1 MRQKNI
7 NRSLSALGNVINA
20 LTDKKYT
27 HVPYRDSKL
36 TRVLQ
41 ESLGGNAK
49 TSLII
54 TCSPSNFNEQETI
67 STLRFGQ
74 RAKMIKNVVKV
85 NHERSAEELKLLLEK
100 KEIFLAELRGRLN
113 AMEQLLKAHNIQP
126 PEESIAL
133 QVMSPAVASQKHGLE
148 KTELFDQLQEM
159 REKLKLSA
167 EQATEKNRQID
178 EFQTLL
184 RFCNEEK
191 QDLQSQMMDVK
202 IDREKVEYE
211 RNERSDE
218 VERLGV
224 EKGALLQEI
233 EELHRTQSLMA
244 QGSPREGSRNN
255 SHAAHAGR
263 EVRESELERL
273 RDADRP
279 LKRKVSQLDKNL
291 ELLTVM
297 YHKLVAQN
305 SGLKVEVT
313 ESDKKIQRKDQRIG
327 QLERNLREAKQK
339 YEKLLTQCANMT
351 AAMDAMNRDKSVG
364 TLISAAASGTGSS
377 QVRRA
382 HNIVRPVRG
391 GIVPRQEASDGQVL
405 GAVYGQLAETASA
418 TSHADESPSKREG
431 GKPGTSRS
439 GYPAASGGSGPASM
453 PA

>member
-1 MRQKNI
+1 
-7 NRSLSALGNVINA
+7 
-20 LTDKKYT
+20 
-27 HVPYRDSKL
+27 
-36 TRVLQ
+36 
-41 ESLGGNAK
+41 
-49 TSLII
+49 
-54 TCSPSNFNEQETI
+54 
-67 STLRFGQ
+67 
-74 RAKMIKNVVKV
+74 MIKNVVKV

-100 KEIFLAELRGRLN
+100 KDHFLAELRGRIN
-113 AMEQLLKAHNIQP
+113 AMEQLLKAHNIPP
-126 PEESIAL
+126 PEESSAL
-133 QVMSPAVASQKHGLE
+133 QSVISPAVASQKHSLE
-148 KTELFDQLQEM
+148 RAELFDQLQEM

-184 RFCNEEK
+184 RFCREEK
-191 QDLQSQMMDVK
+191 ADLQHQMMDVK

-211 RNERSDE
+211 CNERSDE
-218 VERLGV
+218 VERLRV
-224 EKGALLQEI
+224 EKEALLQEI
-233 EELHRTQSLMA
+233 EELHQTQSLMA
-244 QGSPREGSRNN
+244 QGSPRDGSRNN
-255 SHAAHAGR
+255 NHAAPTGR

-339 YEKLLTQCANMT
+339 YEKLLTQCANIT
-351 AAMDAMNRDKSVG
+351 AAKDAMNRGNAVG
-364 TLISAAASGTGSS
+364 TLLSAAASGTGSS

-391 GIVPRQEASDGQVL
+391 GIVPRHETSDGQVL
-405 GAVYGQLAETASA
+405 GVVSAQLAETSP
-418 TSHADESPSKREG
+418 ADESPKSEG
-431 GKPGTSRS
+431 SKPGTGRS
-439 GYPAASGGSGPASM
+439 GYPTASGSM